1 MDEIW
6 FLEAVI
12 SQLEMEMEMELVKT
26 FLFSDGSYTAIGKSW
41 LKQSA

>member
-12 SQLEMEMEMELVKT
+12 FPIEEMELVKT
-26 FLFSDGSYTAIGKSW
+26 FLFSDGSYTAIGKNW
-41 LKQSA
+41 LKQST